1 MRGVRFEPQTGPT
14 LRVLKLLRRM
24 CCLCSDIC
32 KWLDVLV
39 LALAPASSLLWAAG
53 DIIEPTHVPQ
63 RVGNEAPSV
72 VVWSLS
78 VVLSWLGWE
87 VLGVLAMIKLIII
100 IILIMHRA
108 VEVGIDT
115 VA

>member
-1 MRGVRFEPQTGPT
+1 
-14 LRVLKLLRRM
+14 M
-24 CCLCSDIC
+24 CCLYSDIC
-32 KWLDVLV
+32 KWLEV
-39 LALAPASSLLWAAG
+39 LALALVPASSLLWAAA
-53 DIIEPTHVPQ
+53 DIIEATHIPQ

-100 IILIMHRA
+100 IILIIHHA
-108 VEVGIDT
+108 VEVGVDT